1 MLVKGE
7 HSMRIVHCVLCW
19 ILVLA
24 AQPAAAQSSAKQP
37 EEKIT
42 IVGQRL
48 KDFLGSYVASVTQIG
63 PTDQLAHWD
72 RQICPKI
79 IGIDKSQADYVA
91 KRMALIAREVKLRTG
106 QQICSTM
113 LTIVVT
119 KDAPMLAQ
127 VIAEDFPTDNW
138 QIRSALR
145 KFMNARGPVRWIS
158 LVDECGGGCELRNT
172 RLSKATQPRLQAMI
186 ILVDSTR
193 IGGVS
198 IGQLADYLSLV
209 ALTNPPVDAP
219 TDRRSILG
227 LFGGTQEVPAQTEL
241 TNVDLSLL
249 MSLYNIREE
258 FGASQQRESMV
269 SQMARQL
276 RREGDPP
283 ALPKSHN

>member
-1 MLVKGE
+1 
-7 HSMRIVHCVLCW
+7 MRIIHFILCG
-19 ILVLA
+19 IALLVV
-24 AQPAAAQSSAKQP
+24 QPAAAQSPAKQP

-42 IVGQRL
+42 VVGKRL
-48 KDFLGSYVASVTQIG
+48 KDFLGTYVASMTQIG

-79 IGIDKSQADYVA
+79 IGIDKSQADYVR
-91 KRMALIAREVKLRTG
+91 KRMALIAREVKLKTG
-106 QQICSTM
+106 TNSCPTM
-113 LTIVVT
+113 LTIVVS

-127 VIAEDFPTDNW
+127 VIAEDSPSDNW
-138 QIRSALR
+138 QVRSALR

-158 LVDECGGGCELRNT
+158 LVDECAGGCELRNT
-172 RLSKATQPRLQAMI
+172 RLSKSTQPRLQAMI

-193 IGGVS
+193 IGGIS

-227 LFGGTQEVPAQTEL
+227 LFGGTEADPAQTEL

-249 MSLYNIREE
+249 MSLYTIREE

-269 SQMARQL
+269 SQMAKEL
-276 RREGDPP
+276 RRNGAPTAVSQP
-283 ALPKSHN
+283 QR